1 MVKRLEKGGDDR
13 AETGPTN
20 LQGDWESR
28 RDTDRDKR
36 NKETETETENKTQ
49 KHRL

>member
-20 LQGDWESR
+20 LQGDW
-28 RDTDRDKR
+28 DRDKR
-36 NKETETETENKTQ
+36 NKETETETENEPQ
-49 KHRL
+49 IIGVRV